1 MRWLINYFRSAFCK
15 HDWEREEMFAK
26 QMDEFGFE
34 TGFSSIMVS
43 ATCKKC
49 GWHKSYWK
57 F

>member
-1 MRWLINYFRSAFCK
+1 MRWLVNYIRSVLCK
-15 HDWEREEMFAK
+15 HDWEREEAICSKRFFIDSPE
-26 QMDEFGFE
+26 QIGVR
-34 TGFSSIMVS
+34 VS